1 MHPSDAS
8 PFSFFIYTFVLNH
21 QNLST
26 MEDKRLFLLDGHAL
40 VYRAH
45 FAFITRP
52 LINSKGLNTSAI
64 TGFVRTLWDL
74 MTNQKPTHIAV
85 AFDPK
90 GGTFRHEYY
99 PAYKANRDAQPE
111 DITIAMQYIPSI
123 IEAFNIP
130 VVMVQNYEADDVIGT
145 LAKQAEK
152 EGYTV
157 YMVTPDKDY
166 AQLVS
171 PNIYMYKPGRQGNEV
186 EILGEKEILANWDIE
201 RVDQVIDVLGLQGDS
216 VDNIPGVPGIGPKTA
231 VTLLKEF
238 GSVENIIANA
248 DKLKGKQKEN
258 VINFADQA
266 LLSKR
271 LATIDINSPIQF
283 DATRYNLDP
292 MNKEKLKEIFL
303 ELEFRTLAQQILGN
317 DAISTPQNQAGVQ
330 QSLFGNDFAPTKPT
344 VAEAPKTDYQIAK
357 KNIDNTPHTY
367 HLVQREEEILA
378 LVQLLE
384 KQSKFSFDTE
394 TTGIDPHQAEIVG
407 MSFSFNPSE
416 AYYVPVSP
424 QKEEAIKTVALF
436 KNVLENTAITKIGQ
450 NIKYDMSIMKWYDVE
465 VAGGLYDTMITH
477 YLCEPDLR
485 HKLDYL
491 TESYLDY
498 KMVPIEDLIGK
509 GGKNQLSMRD
519 VSLEKV
525 KEYASEDADLT
536 LQLVPVIEKL
546 MAENELDQLYK
557 EIEEPLIRVLC
568 DLEYEGIR
576 IDASFLNDY
585 SKDLEKLILEKE
597 QEIYKNAGVHFNIAS
612 PKQVGEVLFDRLK
625 VPYRWKKTSTGQYST
640 DFDKLTE
647 LAGEHIV
654 IDSILEHRKFSKL
667 KSTYVDALPTM
678 VNPRTG
684 RVHSNFNQARA
695 ATGRLSSEN
704 PNLQNI
710 PIKDEAGREIRKAFV
725 PRDED
730 HVLMAADYSQI
741 ELRIIAEISNDTS
754 MLEAFVAGNDFH
766 RATAAK
772 VYSVPYDEVTSEQR
786 RNAKTVNFSITYGAG
801 ATNLS
806 RQLGISRKEATELI
820 QNYFREFS
828 GLKNYMDQTVNFARE
843 HGYVKTLLGR
853 RRNLRDINSRNSL
866 TSSNAERVAIN
877 TPIQGTAADMIKIAM
892 INIHKAFKDQQ
903 LKSKMILQVHDELV
917 FDVYKPELDTVKALV
932 TDLMKNAIP
941 SLKVPI
947 LVEIGVGNNW
957 LEAH

>member
-1 MHPSDAS
+1 
-8 PFSFFIYTFVLNH
+8 
-21 QNLST
+21 

-74 MTNQKPTHIAV
+74 MNNQKPTHIAV

-99 PAYKANRDAQPE
+99 PQYKANRDAQPE

-186 EILGEKEILANWDIE
+186 EILGEKEVLANWEID
-201 RVDQVIDVLGLQGDS
+201 RVEQVIDVLGLQGDS

-283 DATRYNLDP
+283 DAEKFNLDS

-317 DAISTPQNQAGVQ
+317 EVVGNPKSGQGVQ
-330 QSLFGNDFAPTKPT
+330 QSLFGNDAPAPTPAQEKP
-344 VAEAPKTDYQIAK
+344 EYEIAK
-357 KNIDNTPHTY
+357 RNIENTPHTY
-367 HLVQREEEILA
+367 HLIQTDDEILN
-378 LVQLLE
+378 LVAKLNTCKE
-384 KQSKFSFDTE
+384 ISFDTE
-394 TTGIDPHQAEIVG
+394 TTGIDAHEAELVG
-407 MSFSFNPSE
+407 LSFSTKPGE
-416 AYYVPVSP
+416 AYYIPLP
-424 QKEEAIKTVALF
+424 ADQTECKRKLEYF
-436 KNVLENTAITKIGQ
+436 RPVLESATIGKIGQ
-450 NIKYDMSIMKWYDVE
+450 NIKYDMTMMKWYGIE
-465 VAGGLYDTMITH
+465 LQGFLYDTMITH

-519 VSLEKV
+519 VSIEKV
-525 KEYASEDADLT
+525 KEYAGEDADLT
-536 LQLVPVIEKL
+536 LQMVPVLQKM
-546 MAENELDQLYK
+546 MAENELDELYQK
-557 EIEEPLIRVLC
+557 IEEPLIRVLC

-576 IDASFLNDY
+576 INGDFLKEY
-585 SKDLEKLILEKE
+585 SKELDKLILQKE
-597 QEIYKNAGVHFNIAS
+597 QEIYKNAGVQFNISS
-612 PKQVGEVLFDRLK
+612 PRQVGEVLFDRLK
-625 VPYRWKKTSTGQYST
+625 VPYRWKKTSSGQYST

-654 IDSILEHRKFSKL
+654 IDTILEYRKFSKL

-678 VNPRTG
+678 INPRTG

-710 PIKDEAGREIRKAFV
+710 PIKDEAGREIRKAFI
-725 PRDED
+725 PRDDD
-730 HVLMAADYSQI
+730 HILLAADYSQI
-741 ELRIIAEISNDTS
+741 ELRIIAEISNDQS
-754 MLEAFVAGNDFH
+754 MLEAFIAGNDFH
-766 RATAAK
+766 KATAAK
-772 VYSVPYDEVTSEQR
+772 VYNVAYEDVTSEQR

-806 RQLGISRKEATELI
+806 RQLSISRKEATELI
-820 QNYFREFS
+820 QSYFREFS
-828 GLKNYMDQTVNFARE
+828 GLKNYMDTTVNSARE
-843 HGYVKTLLGR
+843 TGYVKTLLGR

-866 TSSNAERVAIN
+866 TASNAERVAIN

-892 INIHKAFKDQQ
+892 IDIHQAFKQQ
-903 LKSKMILQVHDELV
+903 KLKSVMVLQVHDELV
-917 FDVYKPELDTVKALV
+917 FDVYKPELEHVKNIISSK
-932 TDLMKNAIP
+932 MQNAIP
-941 SLKVPI
+941 NLKVPI
-947 LVEIGVGNNW
+947 LVEMGIGHNW

>member
-1 MHPSDAS
+1 
-8 PFSFFIYTFVLNH
+8 
-21 QNLST
+21 

-52 LINSKGLNTSAI
+52 LINSKGVNTSAV

-74 MTNQKPTHIAV
+74 MVNQKPTHIAV

-99 PAYKANRDAQPE
+99 PQYKANRDAQPE
-111 DITIAMQYIPSI
+111 DITVAMKYIPAI
-123 IEAFNIP
+123 VEAFNIP
-130 VVMVQNYEADDVIGT
+130 VVMVPNYEADDVIGT

-171 PNIYMYKPGRQGNEV
+171 PNIYMYKPGRQGSDID
-186 EILGEKEILANWDIE
+186 ILGEKEILENWEIE

-216 VDNIPGVPGIGPKTA
+216 VDNIPGIPGIGPKTA
-231 VTLLKEF
+231 VALLKEY

-248 DKLKGKQKEN
+248 EQLKGKQKEN
-258 VINFADQA
+258 VIQFADQA
-266 LLSKR
+266 MLSKR

-283 DATRYNLDP
+283 DAQKFTLDP
-292 MNKEKLKEIFL
+292 INKEKIKEIFL
-303 ELEFRTLAQQILGN
+303 ELEFRTLAQQILGYDLSSN
-317 DAISTPQNQAGVQ
+317 NKSQAGVQ
-330 QSLFGNDFAPTKPT
+330 QSLFGEVSVSQKNENNTEQKD
-344 VAEAPKTDYQIAK
+344 EYLIAK
-357 KNIDNTPHTY
+357 KNIENTPHNY
-367 HLVQREEEILA
+367 ILA
-378 LVQLLE
+378 DSEDKIVSLAEML
-384 KQSKFSFDTE
+384 KQHKVISFDTE
-394 TTGIDPHQAEIVG
+394 TTGIDAHQAELVG
-407 MSFSFNPSE
+407 LSFSVTPGT
-416 AYYVPVSP
+416 AYYVPVSSD
-424 QKEEAIKTVALF
+424 QTEVKKSLQYF
-436 KNVLENTAITKIGQ
+436 KDILEDTSVTKIGQ
-450 NIKYDMSIMKWYDVE
+450 NIKYDMTMMKWYGIE
-465 VAGGLYDTMITH
+465 VAGPLYDTMITH

-498 KMVPIEDLIGK
+498 KMVPIEELIGR

-519 VSLEKV
+519 VDLEKV
-525 KEYASEDADLT
+525 KEYACEDADLT
-536 LQLVPVIEKL
+536 LQLVPVLKK
-546 MAENELDQLYK
+546 MMTENELTELYHK
-557 EIEEPLIRVLC
+557 IEEPLIRVLC

-576 IDASFLNDY
+576 IDAGFLNDY
-585 SKDLEKLILEKE
+585 SKELDKLIINKE
-597 QEIYKNAGVHFNIAS
+597 QEIYRNAGVHFNISS

-625 VPYRWKKTSTGQYST
+625 VPYKWKKTSTGQYST

-654 IDSILEHRKFSKL
+654 IDTILEYRKFSKL

-678 VNPRTG
+678 INPRTG

-710 PIKDEAGREIRKAFV
+710 PIKDEAGREIRKAFI
-725 PRDED
+725 PRSED
-730 HVLMAADYSQI
+730 YVLLAADYSQI
-741 ELRIIAEISNDTS
+741 ELRIIAEISNDKS
-754 MLEAFVAGNDFH
+754 MLDAFAAGNDFH
-766 RATAAK
+766 KATASK
-772 VYSVPYDEVTSEQR
+772 VYGVPYEEVTSEQR

-806 RQLGISRKEATELI
+806 RQLGIPRKEAQELI
-820 QNYFREFS
+820 QSYFREFS
-828 GLKNYMDQTVNFARE
+828 GLKNYMDETVKSARE
-843 HGYVKTLLGR
+843 LGYVKTLLGR

-866 TSSNAERVAIN
+866 TASNAERVAIN

-892 INIHKAFKDQQ
+892 INIHHEFRESK
-903 LKSKMILQVHDELV
+903 LKSKMVLQVHDELV
-917 FDVYKPELDTVKALV
+917 FDVYKPELDQVKIIIA
-932 TDLMKNAIP
+932 DKMKNAIP
-941 SLKVPI
+941 TLRVPI
-947 LVEIGVGNNW
+947 IVEMGVGNNW

>member
-1 MHPSDAS
+1 MHPF
-8 PFSFFIYTFVLNH
+8 FSFIFIFGTYNINEFK
-21 QNLST
+21 

-52 LINSKGLNTSAI
+52 LINSKGVNTSAV

-74 MTNQKPTHIAV
+74 MVNQKPTHIAV

-99 PAYKANRDAQPE
+99 PQYKANRDAQPE
-111 DITIAMQYIPSI
+111 DITIAMKYIPAI
-123 IEAFNIP
+123 VEAFNIP
-130 VVMVQNYEADDVIGT
+130 AVMVPNYEADDVIGT

-171 PNIYMYKPGRQGNEV
+171 PNIYMYKPGRQGSDV
-186 EILGEKEILANWDIE
+186 DILGEKEILESWDIS

-216 VDNIPGVPGIGPKTA
+216 VDNIPGIPGIGPKTA
-231 VTLLKEF
+231 VALLKEY
-238 GSVENIIANA
+238 GTVENLIANA
-248 DKLKGKQKEN
+248 DQLKGKQKEN
-258 VINFADQA
+258 VIQFAEQG
-266 LLSKR
+266 LMSKR

-283 DATRYNLDP
+283 DAEKFTLDP
-292 MNKEKLKEIFL
+292 INKEKIKEIFL
-303 ELEFRTLAQQILGN
+303 ELEFRTLAQQILGYDIVSGN
-317 DAISTPQNQAGVQ
+317 KNQAGVQ
-330 QSLFGNDFAPTKPT
+330 QSLFGE
-344 VAEAPKTDYQIAK
+344 VAVNQQQQEKTEDSEEYLIAK
-357 KNIDNTPHTY
+357 KNIENTSHNYILADTD
-367 HLVQREEEILA
+367 EEIIA
-378 LVQLLE
+378 LVKLL
-384 KQSKFSFDTE
+384 QSHKIISFDTE
-394 TTGIDPHQAEIVG
+394 TTGIDAHQAELVG
-407 MSFSFNPSE
+407 LSFSVIAGE
-416 AYYVPVSP
+416 AYYVPISADQEKAKNTVHKF
-424 QKEEAIKTVALF
+424 KEL
-436 KNVLENTAITKIGQ
+436 LEDKSITKVGQ
-450 NIKYDMSIMKWYDVE
+450 NIKYDMTMMKWYGVE
-465 VAGGLYDTMITH
+465 VAGPLYDTMITH

-498 KMVPIEDLIGK
+498 KMVPIEELIGK

-519 VSLEKV
+519 VDVEKV

-536 LQLVPVIEKL
+536 LQLMPVMKKM
-546 MAENELDQLYK
+546 MAENELNELYHK
-557 EIEEPLIRVLC
+557 IEEPLIRVLC

-576 IDASFLNDY
+576 IDAGFLNDY
-585 SKDLEKLILEKE
+585 SKELDKLIINKE
-597 QEIYKNAGVHFNIAS
+597 QEIYRNAGVHFNISS

-625 VPYRWKKTSTGQYST
+625 VPYRWKKTASGQYST

-654 IDSILEHRKFSKL
+654 IDTILEYRKFSKL

-678 VNPRTG
+678 INPRTG

-710 PIKDEAGREIRKAFV
+710 PIKDEAGREIRKAFI
-725 PRDED
+725 PRTEEY
-730 HVLMAADYSQI
+730 VLLAADYSQI
-741 ELRIIAEISNDTS
+741 ELRIIAEISNDKS
-754 MLEAFVAGNDFH
+754 MLDAFIAGNDFH
-766 RATAAK
+766 KATASK
-772 VYSVPYDEVTSEQR
+772 VYGVPYDEVTSEQR

-801 ATNLS
+801 ATNLM
-806 RQLGISRKEATELI
+806 RQLNISRKEAQELI
-820 QNYFREFS
+820 QSYFREFS
-828 GLKNYMDQTVNFARE
+828 GLKNYMDETVKSARE
-843 HGYVKTLLGR
+843 LGYVKTLLGR

-866 TSSNAERVAIN
+866 TASNAERIAIN

-892 INIHKAFKDQQ
+892 INIHQIFRENN
-903 LKSKMILQVHDELV
+903 LKSKMVLQVHDELV
-917 FDVYKPELDTVKALV
+917 FDVYKPELDQVKSIIE
-932 TDLMKNAIP
+932 DKMKNAIP
-941 SLKVPI
+941 TLKVPI
-947 LVEIGVGNNW
+947 IVEMGVGNNW

>member
-1 MHPSDAS
+1 MHLSDAS

-21 QNLST
+21 QNLSI

-99 PAYKANRDAQPE
+99 PQYKANRDAQPE

-123 IEAFNIP
+123 IEGFNIP

-238 GSVENIIANA
+238 GSIENIIANA

-258 VINFADQA
+258 VINFAEQA
-266 LLSKR
+266 LMSKR

-317 DAISTPQNQAGVQ
+317 DVISTSQNQAGVQ
-330 QSLFGNDFAPTKPT
+330 QSLFGNDFASSKPS
-344 VAEAPKTDYQIAK
+344 APEEPKTEYQIAK
-357 KNIDNTPHTY
+357 RNIENTPHNYLLINTEDEIKD
-367 HLVQREEEILA
+367 LVK
-378 LVQLLE
+378 VLE
-384 KQSKFSFDTE
+384 QQSTFSFDTE

-407 MSFSFNPSE
+407 MSFSYKAGE
-416 AYYVPVSP
+416 AYYVPVSADMN
-424 QKEEAIKTVALF
+424 EAKKTVSYF
-436 KNVLENTAITKIGQ
+436 KDVLENTAITKIGQ

-465 VAGGLYDTMITH
+465 VAGNLYDTMITH

-525 KEYASEDADLT
+525 KEYAGEDADLT
-536 LQLVPVIEKL
+536 LQLAPVMKKL
-546 MAENELDQLYK
+546 MAENELDPLYMD
-557 EIEEPLIRVLC
+557 IEEPLIRVLC

-576 IDASFLNDY
+576 IDASFLNEY
-585 SKDLEKLILEKE
+585 SKELEKIITNKE

-654 IDSILEHRKFSKL
+654 IDTILEHRKFSKL

-772 VYSVPYDEVTSEQR
+772 VYGVPYDEVTSEQR

-806 RQLGISRKEATELI
+806 RQLAISRKDATDLI

-828 GLKNYMDQTVNFARE
+828 GLKNYMDQTVSFARE
-843 HGYVKTLLGR
+843 NGYVKTLLGR

-892 INIHKAFKDQQ
+892 INIHKALKEQNF
-903 LKSKMILQVHDELV
+903 KSKMILQVHDELV
-917 FDVYKPELDTVKALV
+917 FDVYKPELEKLKVLV
-932 TDLMKNAIP
+932 TDLMRNAIP
-941 SLKVPI
+941 TLKVPI

>member
-1 MHPSDAS
+1 
-8 PFSFFIYTFVLNH
+8 
-21 QNLST
+21 

-52 LINSKGLNTSAI
+52 LINSKGVNTSAV

-74 MTNQKPTHIAV
+74 MVNQKPTHIAV

-99 PAYKANRDAQPE
+99 PQYKANRDAQPE
-111 DITIAMQYIPSI
+111 DITIAMKYIPAI
-123 IEAFNIP
+123 VEAFNIP
-130 VVMVQNYEADDVIGT
+130 AVMVPNYEADDVIGT

-171 PNIYMYKPGRQGNEV
+171 PNIYMYKPGRQGSDV
-186 EILGEKEILANWDIE
+186 DILGEKEILESWDIS

-216 VDNIPGVPGIGPKTA
+216 VDNIPGIPGIGPKTA
-231 VTLLKEF
+231 VALLKEY
-238 GSVENIIANA
+238 GTVENLIANA
-248 DKLKGKQKEN
+248 DQLKGKQKEN
-258 VINFADQA
+258 VIQFAEQG
-266 LLSKR
+266 LMSKR

-283 DATRYNLDP
+283 DAEKFTLDP
-292 MNKEKLKEIFL
+292 INKEKIKEIFL
-303 ELEFRTLAQQILGN
+303 ELEFRTLAQQILGYDIVSGN
-317 DAISTPQNQAGVQ
+317 KNQAGVQ
-330 QSLFGNDFAPTKPT
+330 QSLFGE
-344 VAEAPKTDYQIAK
+344 VAVNQQQQEKTEDSEEYLIAK
-357 KNIDNTPHTY
+357 KNIENTSHNYILADTD
-367 HLVQREEEILA
+367 EEIIA
-378 LVQLLE
+378 LVKLL
-384 KQSKFSFDTE
+384 QSHKIISFDTE
-394 TTGIDPHQAEIVG
+394 TTGIDAHQAELVG
-407 MSFSFNPSE
+407 LSFSVIAGE
-416 AYYVPVSP
+416 AYYVPISADQEKAKNAVHKF
-424 QKEEAIKTVALF
+424 KEL
-436 KNVLENTAITKIGQ
+436 LEDKSITKVGQ
-450 NIKYDMSIMKWYDVE
+450 NIKYDMTMMKWYGVE
-465 VAGGLYDTMITH
+465 VAGPLYDTMITH

-498 KMVPIEDLIGK
+498 KMVPIEELIGK

-519 VSLEKV
+519 VDVEKV

-536 LQLVPVIEKL
+536 LQLMPVMKKM
-546 MAENELDQLYK
+546 MAENELNELYHK
-557 EIEEPLIRVLC
+557 IEEPLIRVLC

-576 IDASFLNDY
+576 IDAGFLNDY
-585 SKDLEKLILEKE
+585 SKELDKLIINKE
-597 QEIYKNAGVHFNIAS
+597 QEIYRNAGVHFNISS

-625 VPYRWKKTSTGQYST
+625 VPYRWKKTASGQYST

-654 IDSILEHRKFSKL
+654 IDTILEYRKFSKL

-678 VNPRTG
+678 INPRTG

-710 PIKDEAGREIRKAFV
+710 PIKDEAGREIRKAFI
-725 PRDED
+725 PRTED
-730 HVLMAADYSQI
+730 YVLLAADYSQI
-741 ELRIIAEISNDTS
+741 ELRIIAEISNDKS
-754 MLEAFVAGNDFH
+754 MLDAFIAGNDFH
-766 RATAAK
+766 KATASK
-772 VYSVPYDEVTSEQR
+772 VYGVPYDEVTSEQR

-801 ATNLS
+801 ATNLM
-806 RQLGISRKEATELI
+806 RQLNISRKEAQELI
-820 QNYFREFS
+820 QSYFREFS
-828 GLKNYMDQTVNFARE
+828 GLKNYMDETVKSARE
-843 HGYVKTLLGR
+843 LGYVKTLLGR

-866 TSSNAERVAIN
+866 TASNAERIAIN

-892 INIHKAFKDQQ
+892 INIHQIFRENN
-903 LKSKMILQVHDELV
+903 LKSKMVLQVHDELV
-917 FDVYKPELDTVKALV
+917 FDVYKPELDQVKSIIE
-932 TDLMKNAIP
+932 DKMKNAIP
-941 SLKVPI
+941 TLKVPI
-947 LVEIGVGNNW
+947 IVEMGVGNNW

>member
-1 MHPSDAS
+1 
-8 PFSFFIYTFVLNH
+8 
-21 QNLST
+21 

-74 MTNQKPTHIAV
+74 MVHQKPTHIAV

-201 RVDQVIDVLGLQGDS
+201 KVEQVIDVLGLQGDS

-231 VTLLKEF
+231 VTLLKEY
-238 GSVENIIANA
+238 GSVENLIANA
-248 DKLKGKQKEN
+248 ENLKGKQKEN
-258 VINFADQA
+258 VINFAEQA

-283 DATRYNLDP
+283 DATKFNLDP

-317 DAISTPQNQAGVQ
+317 DVVGAPQNKAGIQ
-330 QSLFGNDFAPTKPT
+330 QSLFGDETPTQSAPSQEKP
-344 VAEAPKTDYQIAK
+344 DYQIAK
-357 KNIDNTPHTY
+357 KNIENTAHNY
-367 HLVQREEEILA
+367 QLVQSDEEIKS
-378 LVQLLE
+378 LVEVL
-384 KQSKFSFDTE
+384 KKYPKISFDTE
-394 TTGIDPHQAEIVG
+394 TTGIDAHQAELVG
-407 MSFSFNPSE
+407 LSFSVKSAE
-416 AYYVPVSP
+416 AYYIPLP
-424 QKEEAIKTVALF
+424 ADQAATKQRLEFFREILEDPNIIKV
-436 KNVLENTAITKIGQ
+436 GQ
-450 NIKYDMSIMKWYDVE
+450 NIKYDMTMMKWYGIDVQ
-465 VAGGLYDTMITH
+465 GFLYDTMITH

-509 GGKNQLSMRD
+509 GNKQLSMRD
-519 VSLEKV
+519 VNVEKV
-525 KEYASEDADLT
+525 KEYAAEDADLT
-536 LQLVPVIEKL
+536 LQLVPVLQKM
-546 MAENELDQLYK
+546 MAENELDELYNK
-557 EIEEPLIRVLC
+557 IEEPLIRVLC

-576 IDASFLNDY
+576 INGDFLNEY
-585 SKDLEKLILEKE
+585 SKELDKHILEKE
-597 QEIYKNAGVHFNIAS
+597 QEIYRNAGVQFNISS
-612 PKQVGEVLFDRLK
+612 PRQVGEVLFDRLK
-625 VPYRWKKTSTGQYST
+625 VPYRWKKTSSGQYST

-654 IDSILEHRKFSKL
+654 IDTILEHRKLSKL

-678 VNPRTG
+678 INPRTG

-710 PIKDEAGREIRKAFV
+710 PIKDEAGREIRKAFI
-725 PRDED
+725 PRNDD
-730 HVLMAADYSQI
+730 YVLMAADYSQI
-741 ELRIIAEISNDTS
+741 ELRIIAEISDDQS
-754 MLEAFVAGNDFH
+754 MLDAFVAGNDFH
-766 RATAAK
+766 KATAAK
-772 VYSVPYDEVTSEQR
+772 VYSVPYEEVTSEQR

-820 QNYFREFS
+820 QSYFREFS
-828 GLKNYMDQTVNFARE
+828 GLKNYMDTNVNSARE
-843 HGYVKTLLGR
+843 LGYVKTLLGR
-853 RRNLRDINSRNSL
+853 RRNLRDINSRNAL
-866 TSSNAERVAIN
+866 TASNAERIAIN

-892 INIHKAFKDQQ
+892 INIHQAFKGQN
-903 LKSKMILQVHDELV
+903 LKSKMVLQVHDELV
-917 FDVYKPELDTVKALV
+917 FDVYKPELEQIKLIVSDK
-932 TDLMKNAIP
+932 MRNAIP
-941 SLKVPI
+941 GLKVPI
-947 LVEIGVGNNW
+947 LVEMGVGNNW

>member
-1 MHPSDAS
+1 
-8 PFSFFIYTFVLNH
+8 
-21 QNLST
+21 

-99 PAYKANRDAQPE
+99 PQYKANRDAQPE

-130 VVMVQNYEADDVIGT
+130 VVMVKNYEADDVIGT

-186 EILGEKEILANWDIE
+186 EVLGEKEILANWEID
-201 RVDQVIDVLGLQGDS
+201 RVEQVIDVLGLQGDS

-283 DATRYNLDP
+283 DAEKFNLDP

-317 DAISTPQNQAGVQ
+317 DVVGNPKSRQGIQ
-330 QSLFGNDFAPTKPT
+330 QSLFGNDAPAPALAPEKP
-344 VAEAPKTDYQIAK
+344 DYEIAK
-357 KNIDNTPHTY
+357 RNIENTPHTY
-367 HLVQREEEILA
+367 HLIQTDDEILN
-378 LVQLLE
+378 LVAKLNTCKE
-384 KQSKFSFDTE
+384 ISFDTE
-394 TTGIDPHQAEIVG
+394 TTGIDAHQAELVG
-407 MSFSFNPSE
+407 LSFSTKPGE
-416 AYYVPVSP
+416 AYYIPLP
-424 QKEEAIKTVALF
+424 ADQTECKRKLEYF
-436 KNVLENTAITKIGQ
+436 RPVLESATIGKIGQ
-450 NIKYDMSIMKWYDVE
+450 NIKYDMTMMKWYGIE
-465 VAGGLYDTMITH
+465 LQGFLYDTMITH

-519 VSLEKV
+519 VSIEKV
-525 KEYASEDADLT
+525 KEYAGEDADLT
-536 LQLVPVIEKL
+536 LQMVPVLKNM
-546 MAENELDQLYK
+546 MAENELDELYQK
-557 EIEEPLIRVLC
+557 IEEPLIRVLC

-576 IDASFLNDY
+576 INGDFLKEY
-585 SKDLEKLILEKE
+585 SKELDKLILQKE
-597 QEIYKNAGVHFNIAS
+597 QEIYKNAGVQFNISS
-612 PKQVGEVLFDRLK
+612 PRQVGEVLFDRLK
-625 VPYRWKKTSTGQYST
+625 VPYRWKRTSSGQYST

-654 IDSILEHRKFSKL
+654 IDTILEYRKFSKL

-678 VNPRTG
+678 INPRTG

-710 PIKDEAGREIRKAFV
+710 PIKDEAGREIRKAFI
-725 PRDED
+725 PRDDD
-730 HVLMAADYSQI
+730 HILLAADYSQI
-741 ELRIIAEISNDTS
+741 ELRIIAEISNDQS

-766 RATAAK
+766 KATAAK
-772 VYSVPYDEVTSEQR
+772 VYNVAYEDVTSEQR
-786 RNAKTVNFSITYGAG
+786 RNAKTVNCSITYGAG

-806 RQLGISRKEATELI
+806 RQLSISRKEATELI
-820 QNYFREFS
+820 QSYFREFS
-828 GLKNYMDQTVNFARE
+828 GLKNYMDTTVNSARE
-843 HGYVKTLLGR
+843 TGYVKTLLGR

-866 TSSNAERVAIN
+866 TASNAERVAIN

-892 INIHKAFKDQQ
+892 IDIHNEFKQQ
-903 LKSKMILQVHDELV
+903 KLKSVMVLQVHDELV
-917 FDVYKPELDTVKALV
+917 FDVYKPELEQVKSIISSK
-932 TDLMKNAIP
+932 MQNAIP
-941 SLKVPI
+941 DLKVPI
-947 LVEIGVGNNW
+947 LVEMGIGHNW